1 MLHDFRPTS
10 SIGNRLSMGF
20 GALLLLL
27 AVVAGYGGVSTQR
40 LGLEVHQVV
49 DVNNRRT
56 ALAFGMLGSM
66 SAMAIRARSIALLND
81 PKEIMAEF
89 KLFEAAKASYARQ
102 ESSLKEAMAD
112 AGPHDRMLVQEIA
125 AAAATTL
132 PLITLAAQQ
141 GQEGSNLDATTT
153 LGMQVRPAETIWR
166 ARIESL
172 IERQSR
178 SNAQAA
184 AVAQASTRQTS
195 VFESM
200 LVAAAI
206 FVGVIVGWR
215 ITRSVS
221 RPIERVVDV
230 AERIADG
237 HLGNVLELG
246 GNDEIGRLLRAIAA
260 MQERLR
266 GLVGEILQ
274 TSESIQSASTEVA
287 TGNHDLSHR
296 TELTAG
302 NLQRTASAMEQLT
315 ETVRQSAN
323 AATQADRFAASAA
336 EVAQRGGQ
344 VVSQVI
350 STMDAIN
357 ESSKKIRDIIGVIDG
372 IAFQTNILALNAAVE
387 AARAGEQ
394 GRGFAVVAGEVRSL
408 AQRSAEAA
416 REIKTLIGN
425 SVDRVETGSRLVTD
439 AGSTMNEI
447 VSSVQRVTA
456 IIGQIASAAGEQ
468 SSGLGQINSAVAQLD
483 EMTQQNA
490 ALVEQS
496 AAAAES
502 LHEQASRLTD
512 LLSTFNL
519 SEATGAV
526 AA

>member
-1 MLHDFRPTS
+1 
-10 SIGNRLSMGF
+10 
-20 GALLLLL
+20 
-27 AVVAGYGGVSTQR
+27 
-40 LGLEVHQVV
+40 
-49 DVNNRRT
+49 
-56 ALAFGMLGSM
+56 
-66 SAMAIRARSIALLND
+66 
-81 PKEIMAEF
+81 
-89 KLFEAAKASYARQ
+89 
-102 ESSLKEAMAD
+102 
-112 AGPHDRMLVQEIA
+112 
-125 AAAATTL
+125 
-132 PLITLAAQQ
+132 
-141 GQEGSNLDATTT
+141 
-153 LGMQVRPAETIWR
+153 MQVRPAETIWR

-512 LLSTFNL
+512 LVSTFNL